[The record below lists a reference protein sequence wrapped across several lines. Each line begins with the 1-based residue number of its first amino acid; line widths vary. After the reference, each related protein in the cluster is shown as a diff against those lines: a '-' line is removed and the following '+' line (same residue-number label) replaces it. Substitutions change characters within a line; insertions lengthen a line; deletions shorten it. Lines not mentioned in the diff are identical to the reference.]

1 MNLHTG
7 LKIKVQVKF
16 CDFVEANQDVYISQ
30 TRTKSIFSVSF
41 QISVEE
47 DVSSGDCPLGRM
59 LSELSTSIPGRK
71 NLFKDIEDMI

>member
-16 CDFVEANQDVYISQ
+16 CDFVEASQDVYISQ
-30 TRTKSIFSVSF
+30 TKTKSIFSVSF
-41 QISVEE
+41 QISLE
-47 DVSSGDCPLGRM
+47 DVSSGHCPLGRM

-71 NLFKDIEDMI
+71 NLFKDIGDMI